1 MKNVAIIG
9 STGSIGTQ
17 ALEVIDNLKNI
28 NIIALSAN
36 NNHTLL
42 NKQIKKFQP
51 DYFSIHNKHIKK
63 INTLKNMPIYSTNED
78 IALIDDLDFII
89 IASTGTTGLQPMIL
103 ALKKGKK
110 VGIANKESLVVGG
123 PFIKKILTDNQK
135 IGAELI
141 PIDSE
146 HSAIWQC
153 MVGENWKQVESI
165 TITASGG
172 SLIDV
177 PADQMS
183 NITPEIAL
191 RHPNWSMGNKITIDS
206 ATLFNKALEVVEAN
220 ILFDLPF
227 EKINAIIHR
236 ESIIHSIVNYIDG
249 SSKAQLGLP
258 DMHVPIQYALT
269 YPNRVMS
276 PFNNKTSWLKLKKL
290 SIEEIDHK
298 QFPVFKLIINA
309 ANKTDGTLPAMIGA
323 DEILI
328 DSFIKGNCSFN
339 TIYEILKKIEDE
351 FQPSNQLILDNVL
364 NAYKWGEEFAM
375 SNI

>member
-1 MKNVAIIG
+1 MKNIAIIG

-17 ALEVIDNLKNI
+17 ALEVINSLKNV
-28 NIIALSAN
+28 NVIALSAN
-36 NNHTLL
+36 NNHVLL
-42 NKQIKKFQP
+42 NEQIEKFRP
-51 DYFSIHNKHIKK
+51 DYFGINNKHIKK
-63 INTLKNMPIYSTNED
+63 IKNISKFLTNED

-89 IASTGTTGLQPMIL
+89 IASTGITGLQPMIL
-103 ALKKGKK
+103 ALEKGKK
-110 VGIANKESLVVGG
+110 VGIANKESLVIGG

-153 MVGENWKQVESI
+153 MVGENWQQVESI

-177 PADQMS
+177 PTNQMS
-183 NITPEIAL
+183 NITPEVAL
-191 RHPNWSMGNKITIDS
+191 KHPNWSMGNKITIDS
-206 ATLFNKALEVVEAN
+206 ATLFNKALEVIEAN

-249 SSKAQLGLP
+249 SSKAQMGLP

-269 YPNRVMS
+269 YPNRTMS
-276 PFNNKTSWLKLKKL
+276 PLNNKTSWLKLKKL

-298 QFPVFKLIINA
+298 QFPIFKLIINA
-309 ANKTDGTLPAMIGA
+309 AKKIDGTLPAMIGA
-323 DEILI
+323 DEILVN
-328 DSFIKGNCSFN
+328 SFIKGNCSFN
-339 TIYEILKKIEDE
+339 SIYEILKKIEDK

>member
-17 ALEVIDNLKNI
+17 ALEVIDNLNNV

-36 NNHTLL
+36 NNHALL

-63 INTLKNMPIYSTNED
+63 INTFKNMPIYATNED
-78 IALIDDLDFII
+78 IALIDNLDFII
-89 IASTGTTGLQPMIL
+89 IASTGITGLQPMIL
-103 ALKKGKK
+103 ALEKGKK

-177 PADQMS
+177 PADQMP
-183 NITPEIAL
+183 NITPKIAL
-191 RHPNWSMGNKITIDS
+191 KHPNWSMGNKITIDS

-249 SSKAQLGLP
+249 SSKAQMGLP

-269 YPNRVMS
+269 YPDRVMS
-276 PFNNKTSWLKLKKL
+276 LFNNKTSWLKLKKL

-298 QFPVFKLIINA
+298 QFPIFKLIINA

-328 DSFIKGNCSFN
+328 DSFIKGNCSFSA
-339 TIYEILKKIEDE
+339 IYEILKKIEDE

>member
-17 ALEVIDNLKNI
+17 ALEVIDNLNNV

-36 NNHTLL
+36 NNHVLL

-51 DYFSIHNKHIKK
+51 DYFSINNNHIKK
-63 INTLKNMPIYSTNED
+63 INTIKNMPKHATNED
-78 IALIDDLDFII
+78 IARIHNLDFII
-89 IASTGTTGLQPMIL
+89 IASTGITGLKPMII
-103 ALKKGKK
+103 ALEKGRQ
-110 VGIANKESLVVGG
+110 VGIANKESLVIGG
-123 PFIKKILTDNQK
+123 PFIKKILIDNQK

-153 MVGENWKQVESI
+153 MVGEKWEQVDSI

-172 SLIDV
+172 SLINMSI
-177 PADQMS
+177 DQMS
-183 NITPEIAL
+183 DVTPEIAL
-191 RHPNWSMGNKITIDS
+191 KHPNWSMGNKITIDS
-206 ATLFNKALEVVEAN
+206 ATLFNKALEVIEAN

-227 EKINAIIHR
+227 DKINTIIHR

-249 SSKAQLGLP
+249 SSKAQMGLP

-269 YPNRVMS
+269 YPNRKKS
-276 PFNNKTSWLKLKKL
+276 HLNNKKSWLGIQKL
-290 SIEEIDHK
+290 SIEEINHA
-298 QFPVFKLIINA
+298 QFPMFRLLINA
-309 ANKTDGTLPAMIGA
+309 AKKTDGTLPAMIGA

-328 DSFIKGNCSFN
+328 DNYIKGNCSFN
-339 TIYEILKKIEDE
+339 AIYKILKKIESE
-351 FQPSNQLILDNVL
+351 FKPSNQLILDNVL
-364 NAYKWGEEFAM
+364 RAYKWGEEFAI